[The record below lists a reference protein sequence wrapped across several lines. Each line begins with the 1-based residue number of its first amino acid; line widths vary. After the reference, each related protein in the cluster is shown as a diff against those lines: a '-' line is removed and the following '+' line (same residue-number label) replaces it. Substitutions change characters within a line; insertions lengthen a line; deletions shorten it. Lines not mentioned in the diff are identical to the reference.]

1 MKIGNVS
8 GTVLKRSIL
17 KQLHT
22 RREEAIF
29 TPSVEEMCAGIRTRQ
44 GEQVIFSSA
53 SVYGNAK
60 DIGVF
65 AMAKAVNETASRGAE
80 PIGVSVQIDLPP
92 YAYESRLKAMAEA
105 MEAAGSEHGLQIL
118 CAKAEVSPVLSEAMV
133 SVTAVGT
140 VEDRLLESGG
150 ASAGQD
156 IVLSGW
162 TGLEGMLRIARA
174 REEELARRFV
184 PSFMNQIWRCGDGLF
199 ALDAVRTARA
209 HGASALHQIGQGGIL
224 AALWELAEAADAG
237 LEADM
242 RKMSICQ
249 ETVEVCE
256 HFRINPYQLT
266 SAGSMLIATDDGAGL
281 AAKLTAGGKQASVI
295 GRLTDGRE
303 RVLLGGEEKRFLD
316 RPQPDELL
324 KLYGEA

>member
-80 PIGVSVQIDLPP
+80 PIGVSVQIELPP

-105 MEAAGSEHGLQIL
+105 MEAAGSEQGLQIL

-133 SVTAVGT
+133 SATAVGT
-140 VEDRLLESGG
+140 VEGRLLESGG

-281 AAKLTAGGKQASVI
+281 AAKLAAEGKQAAVI
-295 GRLTDGRE
+295 GHLTDGRE
-303 RVLLGGEEKRFLD
+303 RVLLGGEEKGFWTGRSRMSF
-316 RPQPDELL
+316 
-324 KLYGEA
+324 